1 MPRLLLCFLLA
12 ALLSSCAVGAPN
24 AAEPSPAATLANPT
38 AEPTAPPPTPTLPPL
53 SLEAADA
60 DGFMLR
66 LPAGWQ
72 TRISAAGL
80 TAAASEVGLA
90 ATSPGD
96 ELVLT
101 IDATP
106 LTLLT
111 AQYGSNAVASPETFF
126 EVSSGAAQQAGYQIS
141 PTRALVVDGQPGL
154 EADLTAPGGGGRLVV
169 VLAPDRAVRILGQAS
184 PAAWER
190 ESALFDAIVAAVELP
205 TTVATPTPAAAQA
218 EQPVLLDRGP
228 PGFVLRLGGS
238 SGPDTSR
245 FTAARGMA
253 VAPDGTLYLAESSRG
268 VWVFA
273 PDGTLIRTFGEDEL
287 LDAYDVARGPNGEI
301 FVADYG
307 RNAIARF
314 RPDGAFVGRWG
325 SAGDTEEQ
333 FGLSAPQRIAA
344 GADGSIYA
352 IDVRPSA
359 NGVVSSI
366 VRFSPTGE
374 LISRLDLPPDLAP
387 ADLAVDANGAIYLA
401 ETFAGAV
408 VKLSPAGRELARFGD
423 PADPER
429 LAAGALDV
437 DRQGNIYVATFG
449 SGIVLLGPDGREQ
462 AQGGVPAEAGA
473 TPAAGA
479 FSLPNGIAAG
489 PGGVVWVS
497 DNSGEYSAVT
507 ALRLVAEPVVN
518 ATAAVSDAIV
528 GTPTPDERLL
538 RQWANSAV
546 ASSSYEPDYGPD
558 GATGPPDVEGC
569 QDSPDAWA
577 SADPNGLE
585 TLELRYR
592 TPVFAVGVTIHQ
604 NHQPGFISR
613 VELIDERGS
622 TRSVYTAEP
631 ALSGECPLILNLSF
645 EQTLTRIVAV
655 RLTVDQRSGANW
667 SEVDAVELV
676 GLP

>member
-1 MPRLLLCFLLA
+1 MPRSFAFLLLVV
-12 ALLSSCAVGAPN
+12 LLSSCAVGAPN
-24 AAEPSPAATLANPT
+24 AAPQPVASPEPATTAPT
-38 AEPTAPPPTPTLPPL
+38 EPPPTPTLPAL
-53 SLEAADA
+53 SQTTTDA
-60 DGFMLR
+60 DGFVLR

-72 TRISAAGL
+72 TRVGAGGL
-80 TAAASEVGLA
+80 TAAPNAAGLDV
-90 ATSPGD
+90 TSPGD
-96 ELVLT
+96 ALVMT

-106 LTLLT
+106 LALLT
-111 AQYGSNAVASPETFF
+111 AQYGSGAVESAETFF
-126 EVSSGAAQQAGYQIS
+126 EVSSAAAQQAGYQIS
-141 PTRALVVDGQPGL
+141 PTRPILVDGQPGL
-154 EADLTAPGGGGRLVV
+154 QADLTAPGGAGRLVV
-169 VLAPDRAVRILGQAS
+169 VLAPDRAVRILGQAA
-184 PAAWER
+184 PEAWARER
-190 ESALFDAIVAAVELP
+190 ALFDAIVAALSLP
-205 TTVATPTPAAAQA
+205 LPVATPTPAAVQA

-238 SGPDTSR
+238 SGPNTSR

-273 PDGTLIRTFGEDEL
+273 PDGTLIRTFGADEL
-287 LDAYDVARGPNGEI
+287 LDAYDIARGPNGEI

-307 RNAIARF
+307 RNTIARF
-314 RPDGAFVGRWG
+314 RPDGFFVGRWG
-325 SAGDTEEQ
+325 SPGAGDDQ

-352 IDVRPSA
+352 LDVRSGA
-359 NGVVSSI
+359 AGVVSSI
-366 VRFSPTGE
+366 VRFGPTGE
-374 LISRLDLPPDLAP
+374 LIGRLELPPELAP
-387 ADLAVDANGAIYLA
+387 ADLAVDAAGAIYLA

-408 VKLSPAGRELARFGD
+408 VKLGPDGRELARFGD

-449 SGIVLLGPDGREQ
+449 SGVILLGPDGREQ
-462 AQGGVPAEAGA
+462 AQGGIPADAGA

-489 PGGVVWVS
+489 PGGIVWVS
-497 DNSGEYSAVT
+497 DNSGEYSALT
-507 ALRLVAEPVVN
+507 ALRLVAEPVVQ
-518 ATAAVSDAIV
+518 ATAEVDAAVV

-538 RQWANSAV
+538 RQWANAAV

-558 GATGPPDVEGC
+558 GATGPPDIEGC

-592 TPVFAVGVTIHQ
+592 TPVFAVGVTIYQ

-622 TRSVYTAEP
+622 ARSVYTAEP
-631 ALSGECPLILNLSF
+631 ALSSECPLVINLRF
-645 EQTLTRIVAV
+645 EQTLNRIVAV
-655 RLTVDQRSGANW
+655 RLTVDQRNGANW